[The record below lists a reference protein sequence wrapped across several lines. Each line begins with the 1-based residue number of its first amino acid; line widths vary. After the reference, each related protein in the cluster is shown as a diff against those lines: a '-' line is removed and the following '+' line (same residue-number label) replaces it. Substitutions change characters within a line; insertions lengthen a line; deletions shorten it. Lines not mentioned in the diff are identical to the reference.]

1 MLRTL
6 SEESDVDWG
15 RPFGLA
21 ATREQLYVSDERKGA
36 VRRLDA
42 AGHAVDVAVGLRQP
56 QGIAVADGRLFVC
69 ETGRGQISAID
80 LATGKLENA
89 WSNIPMPTGID
100 ADASTVWAA
109 SGAKH
114 AVFARDLRCKEDA
127 RVVAG
132 IPGTSG
138 NMKHELCGDGGPATA
153 ARLFSPGDVSLRT
166 SGEILIADS
175 YNGRIRAVSPRGTI
189 RTICGGDQTLPRGN
203 RGPALGINIGQPRAI
218 ASTAQGT
225 FVAAN
230 PGIVW
235 EHRDGEMVP
244 VAGTW
249 VDGFNDAE
257 GCALEIRLNCPC
269 GLTGWGSSLAIAD
282 SDNHRVC
289 LVALSS

>member
-114 AVFARDLRCKEDA
+114 AVFARDLRCK
-127 RVVAG
+127 
-132 IPGTSG
+132 
-138 NMKHELCGDGGPATA
+138 